1 MTVVQFS
8 RKKGKTCIWGR
19 EPAASAG
26 VRKRRDSSSTSGR
39 ENTFTQ
45 SVTYIYCLG
54 IFNLTSV
61 YAANINLES
70 LAAWFLLARLCL
82 FALPSAV
89 TPSQRLNTLSHIN
102 RTVRRGGRSL
112 KHLCLVKTLLSLK
125 SHWVTCVRTWQ
136 LFFFFFNTILFMCT
150 HLYLLPSLWRLMV

>member
-1 MTVVQFS
+1 MWFHLTSVTVVQFS
-8 RKKGKTCIWGR
+8 CKKGKTCIWGH

-26 VRKRRDSSSTSGR
+26 VRKRRDGSSTRGR

-70 LAAWFLLARLCL
+70 FAAWFLLARLCL

-89 TPSQRLNTLSHIN
+89 TPSQHLNTLSHIN

-112 KHLCLVKTLLSLK
+112 KHLCLVKTLLSY
-125 SHWVTCVRTWQ
+125 TCE
-136 LFFFFFNTILFMCT
+136 NMAATILFIICI
-150 HLYLLPSLWRLMV
+150 HLYLLPFLWRLMV

>member
-1 MTVVQFS
+1 MGPLINDEHRYDFIWRQWPLCSSVV
-8 RKKGKTCIWGR
+8 KKEKHASEATSPQHRLAWGR
-19 EPAASAG
+19 GETAPLR
-26 VRKRRDSSSTSGR
+26 VEEKTH
-39 ENTFTQ
+39 FTQ
-45 SVTYIYCLG
+45 SVTYIYCLS

-70 LAAWFLLARLCL
+70 LTAWFLLARLCL

-89 TPSQRLNTLSHIN
+89 TPPQHLNTLSHIN

-125 SHWVTCVRTWQ
+125 SRWVTRVRRWQ
-136 LFFFFFNTILFMCT
+136 LFFSFCFFF
-150 HLYLLPSLWRLMV
+150 